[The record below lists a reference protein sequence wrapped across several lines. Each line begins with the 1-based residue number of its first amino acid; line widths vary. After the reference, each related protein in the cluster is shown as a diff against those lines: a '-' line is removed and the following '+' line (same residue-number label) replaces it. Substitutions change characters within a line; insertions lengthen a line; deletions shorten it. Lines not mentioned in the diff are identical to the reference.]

1 MNGNTMCNND
11 NDDDDKKKQHRRIA
25 YSFPAGNKP

>member
-11 NDDDDKKKQHRRIA
+11 NDDDDTQKATPTNRIQF
-25 YSFPAGNKP
+25 SGRQ